1 MLLHRV
7 IMIVMKRKDGW
18 IINDH
23 KLHLDYTPEMEKAM
37 QQSHGLGYQEYSRQ
51 LNKRM
56 QVEREREMDYKKGQF
71 VRLDMEH
78 SVYK

>member
-1 MLLHRV
+1 
-7 IMIVMKRKDGW
+7 
-18 IINDH
+18 
-23 KLHLDYTPEMEKAM
+23 M

-56 QVEREREMDYKKGQF
+56 QVERERELDYKKGQF
-71 VRLDMEH
+71 VRLDMAH